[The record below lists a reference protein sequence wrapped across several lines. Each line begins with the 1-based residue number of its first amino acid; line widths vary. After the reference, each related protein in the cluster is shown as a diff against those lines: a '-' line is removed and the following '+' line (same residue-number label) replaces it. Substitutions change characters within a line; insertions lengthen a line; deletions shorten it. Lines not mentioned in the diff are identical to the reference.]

1 VASFLA
7 PFYVRIQSQHFGDV
21 MVVVVGPCWQFIWTD
36 PPYFSFSPIPLLIFF
51 PFWGPGLLIAKIA
64 YDTAR
69 IQDLS
74 RHDYLKKVVRVIFLQ
89 MLFLVF
95 LVLPST
101 GYPEPI
107 AIPLP
112 VVGIAALL
120 LTRVIV
126 KEVEG
131 PWEEPNRS
139 KRLVFE
145 GGRPWSF
152 TPYNQL
158 WKEVNSSTTGQEA
171 LHGARIH
178 QDQVTL

>member
-1 VASFLA
+1 MFLRSCFSTSQSLRKTVIAIWLFTKQGWNGLQIRYTKKVGLALFVASFLA
-7 PFYVRIQSQHFGDV
+7 PFYVRIQPQHFGDV
-21 MVVVVGPCWQFIWTD
+21 MVVVVGPCWQYIWRD
-36 PPYFSFSPIPLLIFF
+36 SPYFEFSPIPLLIFF

-74 RHDYLKKVVRVIFLQ
+74 RHHYIKKVVRVIFLQ

-112 VVGIAALL
+112 VVGMAALL

-126 KEVEG
+126 KEIEE
-131 PWEEPNRS
+131 PWEE
-139 KRLVFE
+139 
-145 GGRPWSF
+145 
-152 TPYNQL
+152 
-158 WKEVNSSTTGQEA
+158 
-171 LHGARIH
+171 
-178 QDQVTL
+178 